1 MDTVLYYRV
10 LRQEVDYLQSQVR
23 EHDTGHIRTTISV
36 LIDRLLELKSNMSD
50 QEKFLLKMSMHE
62 QNLVRD

>member
-10 LRQEVDYLQSQVR
+10 LRQEVDHLQSQVR
-23 EHDTGHIRTTISV
+23 EHDTGHIRTAISV

-62 QNLVRD
+62 QDLVRD